1 MARKKLPCYNGFL
14 ALMGQYM
21 NFDYQLLRLIYI
33 AAQSNHSFSSKD
45 AQHMDYMLDNV
56 SRLGGTEINTSIS
69 ILKER
74 IL

>member
-1 MARKKLPCYNGFL
+1 
-14 ALMGQYM
+14 MGQYM

-33 AAQSNHSFSSKD
+33 AAQSNHSSSKD